1 MGGVRLPALTAGS
14 LGRFR
19 SPAGPASG
27 GPAHCCPLESTGGL
41 SKRSVKP
48 PAYSPSVSVSAAS
61 DIWCSILPCRTITD
75 RRASCCSPS
84 KRAGTYPRYV
94 QISTERRA
102 PPSPQLARPAAA
114 QFIPSH
120 PLAVFFFLPTTK
132 IPVRH
137 DPSCHPQITDVRV
150 VEKGGLGRGATGRW
164 DGMGW
169 MGWDGVLGN
178 QTE

>member
-61 DIWCSILPCRTITD
+61 DIWCSILPCRTIAD
-75 RRASCCSPS
+75 RRLVASPS

-120 PLAVFFFLPTTK
+120 PLAVYFFLA
-132 IPVRH
+132 H
-137 DPSCHPQITDVRV
+137 D
-150 VEKGGLGRGATGRW
+150 EKSLSAMTHRAIRKSRMSEGWKRADWGEGQQQEG
-164 DGMGW
+164 GMGW
-169 MGWDGVLGN
+169 DVMDGMVY
-178 QTE
+178 